1 MGKGRVHEEDG
12 NGMIR
17 SDQGLETSNS
27 KRARKKGL
35 GTASS
40 DKERSGG
47 TSGNSRPIAG
57 EEENEGEKWVHD
69 GMERGREVVT

>member
-1 MGKGRVHEEDG
+1 MLRMGVGKGRVHEEDG
-12 NGMIR
+12 NGVIR
-17 SDQGLETSNS
+17 RDQGLETSNS
-27 KRARKKGL
+27 RRARKRGL

-57 EEENEGEKWVHD
+57 EEENEWEKWVH
-69 GMERGREVVT
+69 GMERG